1 MTPEVTKKVETA
13 RIQAM
18 KELFRTKNETWKE
31 IQSNLLFIGA
41 AELLIYNVGLQIK
54 YRAQA
59 QIDLF
64 TPIVGTEYGIY
75 YK

>member
-1 MTPEVTKKVETA
+1 
-13 RIQAM
+13 M

-64 TPIVGTEYGIY
+64 TPIVGTEYGI
-75 YK
+75 